1 MEQINIIYKN
11 INPILFKI
19 SLICVIGLIICSI
32 INHNKIYNE
41 ILILLGIAG
50 LYLCRIFIITFTY
63 VTMYTDALNTMYL
76 ANTYG
81 LQILFSLLSII
92 FFIQNVKKKSNDKQN
107 ANKKEIKITPKK
119 EITILIPCLNEEK
132 TIKICLKKANQ
143 IIKQENL
150 DAEVLV
156 IDNGCEDNSIKIAK
170 EYGAKVVKV
179 DKKGYGN
186 ALRYGTLE
194 ASRNICNNG

>member
-1 MEQINIIYKN
+1 M
-11 INPILFKI
+11 
-19 SLICVIGLIICSI
+19 
-32 INHNKIYNE
+32 
-41 ILILLGIAG
+41 
-50 LYLCRIFIITFTY
+50 
-63 VTMYTDALNTMYL
+63 
-76 ANTYG
+76 
-81 LQILFSLLSII
+81 
-92 FFIQNVKKKSNDKQN
+92 
-107 ANKKEIKITPKK
+107 
-119 EITILIPCLNEEK
+119 IPCLNEEK

-143 IIKQENL
+143 IIRQENL

-194 ASRNICNNG
+194 ASRNICNNGWCRW